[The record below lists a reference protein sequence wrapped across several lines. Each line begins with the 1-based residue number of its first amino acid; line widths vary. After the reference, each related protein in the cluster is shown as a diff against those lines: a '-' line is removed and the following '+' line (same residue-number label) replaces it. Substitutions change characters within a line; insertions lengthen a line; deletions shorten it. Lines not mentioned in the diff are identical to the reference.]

1 MRNSV
6 LVILLDLSRGRRHE
20 VGLKK
25 EFLSTTSACP
35 CARCCV
41 PVTKYEVGRR
51 YDHFV
56 SKAPMFFMQFANCMA
71 DCR

>member
-20 VGLKK
+20 VG
-25 EFLSTTSACP
+25 
-35 CARCCV
+35 
-41 PVTKYEVGRR
+41 RR

-56 SKAPMFFMQFANCMA
+56 CKAPMFFMQFANCMA